1 MKRKLVLSVLT
12 LGVCLA
18 ALPAR
23 GESIRLGAAG
33 AQELRIPVGARGT
46 SMAGSAIADASGVE
60 ALFWNPAG
68 AASEEGTEVLFS
80 TMSYL
85 LDSDVHYIGA
95 TQPFGRHFTLG
106 LAVKV
111 VSLGEIAVTTE
122 EAGGVTG
129 ERYSPTNTV
138 LGLTVSRQLAER
150 VAFGVTGHLIHES
163 IHNETATGAAFD
175 IGFQYDPS
183 WRGMRVGAVV
193 KGFGPKMHYEGSDFA
208 ASLEF
213 PDADPSGSPRSTV
226 TESAAFELPATFQV
240 GVSLDGY
247 HDESNRLLLTSAF
260 QSNSFAANEYRVGAE
275 YEWREQFYLR
285 GGTAASPQ
293 DDYTW
298 GMTYGGGVRTN
309 LGESRVF
316 IDYARQ
322 STSEYFDDQNLVS
335 LRVQF

>member
-1 MKRKLVLSVLT
+1 MMRNLALSVLV
-12 LGVCLA
+12 LGSCLS

-46 SMAGSAIADASGVE
+46 SLAGSAIADATGVE

-68 AASEEGTEVLFS
+68 AASEEETEILFS

-85 LDSDVHYIGA
+85 LDSDVHYLGA
-95 TQPFGRHFTLG
+95 TQPFGRYFTLG

-122 EAGGVTG
+122 EAGGATG
-129 ERYSPTNTV
+129 ETYSPTNTV
-138 LGLTVSRQLAER
+138 IGLSLSRRLAER

-163 IHNETATGAAFD
+163 IRNESATGAAFD

-183 WRGMRVGAVV
+183 WRGVRVGAVV
-193 KGFGPKMHYEGSDFA
+193 KGFGPKMRFEGSDFS

-240 GVSLDGY
+240 GVSVDGY
-247 HDESNRLLLTSAF
+247 HDETSRLLLMSTF
-260 QSNSFAANEYRVGAE
+260 QSNSFASNEYRLGAE
-275 YEWREQFYLR
+275 YEWREQVYLR

-298 GMTYGGGVRTN
+298 GMTFGGGVRTN
-309 LGESRVF
+309 LGDSRVF

-335 LRVQF
+335 LRIQF